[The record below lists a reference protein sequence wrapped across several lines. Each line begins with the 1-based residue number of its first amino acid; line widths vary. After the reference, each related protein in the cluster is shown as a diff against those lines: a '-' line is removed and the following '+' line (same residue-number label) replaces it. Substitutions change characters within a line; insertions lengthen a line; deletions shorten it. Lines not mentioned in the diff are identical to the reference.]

1 MAQSDFWNK
10 LKARL
15 REVSIAAADFTE
27 EQALIGKL
35 KFEILNQKRKIEHKH
50 NEIGVR
56 ICELSLVTRPKPK
69 PFEDEEIIRLLDEIA
84 EIEKL
89 AESKRQDISKVADQ
103 VRTRGGA
110 ETAESDERKAEETPV
125 KPRKKPGPKPGSK
138 RKKPEQKPSSTRK
151 MPGPKPGSERKK
163 PGPKPGAKKKAAVK
177 TKAATHETAKES
189 PPDKAK

>member
-35 KFEILNQKRKIEHKH
+35 KFDILNLKRKIEHKH

-56 ICELSLVTRPKPK
+56 ICELSLITRPKPK
-69 PFEDEEIIRLLDEIA
+69 PFEDEEIIRLLDEIV

-89 AESKRQDISKVADQ
+89 VESKRQDITKVADQ
-103 VRTRGGA
+103 VRTRGSS
-110 ETAESDERKAEETPV
+110 ETAEPVEKKVKETPA
-125 KPRKKPGPKPGSK
+125 KPKKKPGPKPGSKRKKPGPKPGSK
-138 RKKPEQKPSSTRK
+138 RKKP
-151 MPGPKPGSERKK
+151 GPKPGSKREK
-163 PGPKPGAKKKAAVK
+163 PGPKPGARKKVV
-177 TKAATHETAKES
+177 TPETVVES
-189 PPDKAK
+189 PPAKDK

>member
-35 KFEILNQKRKIEHKH
+35 KFDILNLKRKIEHKH

-69 PFEDEEIIRLLDEIA
+69 PFEDEEIIRLLGEIA

-89 AESKRQDISKVADQ
+89 VESKREDISKVADQ
-103 VRTRGGA
+103 VRTRGSA
-110 ETAESDERKAEETPV
+110 DVVEKKAEETPA
-125 KPRKKPGPKPGSK
+125 KPKKKPGPKPGSKRKKPGPKPGLKRKKPGPKPGSK
-138 RKKPEQKPSSTRK
+138 RKKP
-151 MPGPKPGSERKK
+151 
-163 PGPKPGAKKKAAVK
+163 GPKPGAKKKVV
-177 TKAATHETAKES
+177 TPETVVES
-189 PPDKAK
+189 PPAKDK